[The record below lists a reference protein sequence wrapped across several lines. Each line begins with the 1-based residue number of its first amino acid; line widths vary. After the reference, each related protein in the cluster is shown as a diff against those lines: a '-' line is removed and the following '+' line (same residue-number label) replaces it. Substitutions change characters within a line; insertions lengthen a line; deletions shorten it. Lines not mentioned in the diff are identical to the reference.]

1 METGIYEHLDRHLML
16 IFDRAFDSPEQQWP
30 VDELDYQLQ
39 FLIALIDDDQ
49 LSLNQNKNDW
59 ISLSPS
65 IPLDDPFVYL
75 VSLIHHLKHHFVQQY
90 SQKVRWSTNENNHWS
105 SNDGIIKHKHLLI
118 FDDKEKNLSVDI
130 HWEIKILQNHHF
142 HISIQAK
149 DQKNINIQLPMGSYS
164 IDEQTNQFCFQ
175 NFQLEMK
182 TLIHILCQLI
192 TS

>member
-1 METGIYEHLDRHLML
+1 ML
-16 IFDRAFDSPEQQWP
+16 IFDRAFDNPEKQWT
-30 VDELDYQLQ
+30 VDQLDYQLQ

-49 LSLNQNKNDW
+49 LLLNENTTDCL
-59 ISLSPS
+59 SLSPS

-105 SNDGIIKHKHLLI
+105 YNDGIIEHKHLLI
-118 FDDKEKNLSVDI
+118 FNDKQKNLSIDI
-130 HWEIKILQNHHF
+130 HWNIKILQNHQF
-142 HISIQAK
+142 DISIQAK
-149 DQKNINIQLPMGSYS
+149 DQIQLPIGRYS
-164 IDEQTNQFCFQ
+164 IDDQINQFCFQ

-182 TLIHILCQLI
+182 TLIHILCQSI